1 MGHAEQRTADAR
13 LTALIGEWDVEGT
26 MPIEPP
32 IGEGEAGL
40 AQHDFDSRG
49 VARVY
54 AMTITDEAWTLAREH
69 PGFSQR
75 FVGAFS
81 GDGRVIDGRW
91 EICRD
96 GSNWGLDFRLMY
108 TKSS

>member
-1 MGHAEQRTADAR
+1 MSNAEQSTADAR
-13 LTALIGEWDVEGT
+13 RY
-26 MPIEPP
+26 
-32 IGEGEAGL
+32 
-40 AQHDFDSRG
+40 FDSRG

-54 AMTITDEAWTLAREH
+54 AMTITDEAWTLVREH

-96 GSNWGLDFRLMY
+96 GSNSELDCRLKY